1 MFNNDFIGVF
11 DNILS
16 KDECKIIIDKFDNFD
31 NDRHTKTVQSCSYK
45 DQVNHLEGKQEL
57 SCGYGGISKKCTQIT
72 FDLSNKEDAFYHRFV
87 KKAILKSL
95 SLYTK
100 RYPFL
105 KSGSNCCEYHLTS
118 LYNFQKYTD
127 GEGYYKLHCEQGPL
141 APYRMLVW
149 SLYLNDAKS
158 GTEFPT
164 QKKVVKPKAGRM
176 AIWPASWTHPHRGVT
191 PNKGLKYIITGWWNF
206 EPQYKNNNVYL
217 YDVKSEP
224 NLLVNY

>member
-16 KDECKIIIDKFDNFD
+16 KDECKTIINKFDNDD
-31 NDRHTKTVQSCSYK
+31 NERHTKTIQSCSYK
-45 DQVNHLEGKQEL
+45 DQVNHLEGRVDDCSREV
-57 SCGYGGISKKCTQIT
+57 SKKCTQIT
-72 FDLSNKEDAFYHRFV
+72 FDLSHKNDIFYHRFV
-87 KKAILKSL
+87 KKAIQKSL
-95 SLYTK
+95 PLYTK

-105 KSGSNCCEYHLTS
+105 KTGSDCCEFHLTS

-141 APYRMLVW
+141 APFRMLVW
-149 SLYLNDAKS
+149 SLYLNDAKC

-164 QKKVVKPKAGRM
+164 QKRVVKPKTGRM
-176 AIWPASWTHPHRGVT
+176 AIWPASWTHPHRGIT

-206 EPQYKNNNVYL
+206 EPQFKNDSVYL

>member
-31 NDRHTKTVQSCSYK
+31 NDRHTKTIQSCSYK

-100 RYPFL
+100 RSVSYT
-105 KSGSNCCEYHLTS
+105 HLT
-118 LYNFQKYTD
+118 L
-127 GEGYYKLHCEQGPL
+127 
-141 APYRMLVW
+141 
-149 SLYLNDAKS
+149 
-158 GTEFPT
+158 PT
-164 QKKVVKPKAGRM
+164 ICSV
-176 AIWPASWTHPHRGVT
+176 
-191 PNKGLKYIITGWWNF
+191 
-206 EPQYKNNNVYL
+206 
-217 YDVKSEP
+217 
-224 NLLVNY
+224 

>member
-1 MFNNDFIGVF
+1 MFNDDFIGIF

-16 KDECKIIIDKFDNFD
+16 KDECKTIINKFDN
-31 NDRHTKTVQSCSYK
+31 NDKERQSKTIDSCSYK
-45 DQVNHLEGKQEL
+45 DQVNNLEGKKSD
-57 SCGYGGISKKCTQIT
+57 SCKSVISKKCSQIT
-72 FDLSNKEDAFYHRFV
+72 FNLSDRNDIFYHRFV

-95 SLYTK
+95 ALYTK

-105 KSGSNCCEYHLTS
+105 QVGSDCCEYNLTS

-149 SLYLNDAKS
+149 SLYLNDAKC

-164 QKKVVKPKAGRM
+164 QKKVVKPKTGRM
-176 AIWPASWTHPHRGVT
+176 VIWPASWTHPHRGVT

-206 EPQYKNNNVYL
+206 EPQFKDKNLYVY
-217 YDVKSEP
+217 DINSTP
-224 NLLVNY
+224 NLLEEY